1 MNKMNKKT
9 IQVTSSIQRSALS
22 SPLRLEIL
30 GLFTNPEPLAIAD
43 MARLMGRSAGS
54 LYHHVGLL
62 EKAGLLKRTGTRPK
76 GKRHEAL
83 FQSEATRIELDA
95 SSGTEDVVNHAVKT
109 MASAFRMV
117 EKDLAAA
124 LVSNKS
130 LTEGSQRNMFATRM
144 HMRASPKI
152 LARINKH
159 LKAIEDLVATEAC
172 KAPKPSEEDQ
182 HISLTMALL
191 PIKGRGKTET
201 HKGE

>member
-1 MNKMNKKT
+1 MNKTKT
-9 IQVTSSIQRSALS
+9 NTVQVNDSAQRNALA

-30 GLFTNPEPLAIAD
+30 GLFTNLEPLAIAD
-43 MARLMGRSAGS
+43 MAQLMGRTAGS

-83 FQSEATRIELDA
+83 FQVVARRIELDA
-95 SSGTEDVVNHAVKT
+95 SSGHEDVVDHAVKT

-124 LVSNKS
+124 LVSDKS
-130 LTEGSQRNMFATRM
+130 VMEGPHRNMFATRM
-144 HMRASPKI
+144 HMRISPKN

-159 LKAIEDLVATEAC
+159 LKAIEDLLSTEGA
-172 KAPKPSEEDQ
+172 KTPKPTPADQ
-182 HISLTMALL
+182 HISLTLALL
-191 PIKGRGKTET
+191 PLKGRG
-201 HKGE
+201 